1 MPITDSA
8 KKALRQNK
16 KRRERNL
23 TKMAAVKKEIK
34 TLRKFTAAKDLPA
47 GRRDKKNAVQ
57 ALSKVYKAIDKA
69 VKTNV
74 IPKNRANRMKSQL
87 TKAINKL

>member
-1 MPITDSA
+1 
-8 KKALRQNK
+8 
-16 KRRERNL
+16 
-23 TKMAAVKKEIK
+23 MAAVKKEMK
-34 TLRKFTAAKDLPA
+34 TLKKFTAAKD
-47 GRRDKKNAVQ
+47 KKGAVQ
-57 ALSKVYKAIDKA
+57 ALAKAYKAIDKA

>member
-1 MPITDSA
+1 MPVTQSA
-8 KKALRQNK
+8 KKALRQSRR
-16 KRRERNL
+16 RRERNL

-34 TLRKFTAAKDLPA
+34 TLKRFVAAK
-47 GRRDKKNAVQ
+47 DKKNAVQ
-57 ALSKVYKAIDKA
+57 ALAKVYKVIDKA

-87 TKAINKL
+87 TKATNKL

>member
-1 MPITDSA
+1 MPVTQSA
-8 KKALRQNK
+8 KKALRQSRR
-16 KRRERNL
+16 RRERNL

-34 TLRKFTAAKDLPA
+34 ILKKFTAAK
-47 GRRDKKNAVQ
+47 DKKNAVQ
-57 ALSKVYKAIDKA
+57 ALAKVYKVIDKA

-87 TKAINKL
+87 TKATNKL

>member
-1 MPITDSA
+1 MPVTQSA
-8 KKALRQNK
+8 KKALRQSRR
-16 KRRERNL
+16 RRERNL

-34 TLRKFTAAKDLPA
+34 TLKRFVAAK
-47 GRRDKKNAVQ
+47 DKKNAVQ
-57 ALSKVYKAIDKA
+57 ALAKVYKVIDKA